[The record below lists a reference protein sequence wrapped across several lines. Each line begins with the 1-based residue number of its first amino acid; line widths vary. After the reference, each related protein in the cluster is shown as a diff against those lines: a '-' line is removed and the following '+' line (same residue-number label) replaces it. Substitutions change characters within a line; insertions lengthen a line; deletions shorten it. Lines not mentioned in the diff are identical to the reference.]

1 MLNVIIGRNGTAKTD
16 FIYSKIKEDVLNN
29 ENVVFIVPEQN
40 SFVSEYKL
48 LELLGEENIGDVSCL
63 SFTRL
68 AYEMQS
74 IYGNND
80 LPTLSNGAKAILM
93 KKAINNCKDK
103 LSIYKNSVKHLS
115 FINSVIEICDE
126 MVGCEATPEIVESV
140 ADEIDKKSLKSKLYD
155 ISVIMQEYNS
165 LIENRYFDTALEL
178 SRLYEKLVKTNF
190 FDGKTVYID
199 GFFTFGAFEFKI
211 IELIIKQ
218 SKNVTVT
225 FSCNKENDCDGNFFF
240 LVNDAL
246 CKVKN
251 FADKNGCGY
260 KEIVLTQN
268 KYFENDEL
276 YFLEQNIT
284 KKKPSVYKNKD
295 IENINIFEASTV
307 YDECDF
313 VAREIHKLLRTT
325 GISAKDIAVVTR
337 NAEKYGSAVISS
349 FEKYDIPYYFDER
362 HSIFV
367 QPLVVFLDYLFRII
381 NYSFRLDD
389 VISFIKS
396 GVFDLTQSEI
406 SEFENYAVIWN
417 INGNKWYDDFIN
429 HPDGFKD
436 KMTDYDKKRLEK
448 INEIRRNVILP
459 VLKFKKEC
467 KNSSADEIC
476 KNLYQLIVDFKI
488 KDVLKK
494 KAILFENNNM
504 SALAKEQEAV
514 WNLVMQILSEIYIV
528 LENEKSSLKEFS
540 EYFSL
545 MIQNCELGTLPE
557 GVDNIQFGEINRVRL
572 NSPKVVF
579 SVGMNEGDFPKN
591 VEIESIITASER
603 KYLTKSFLNYGV
615 EITGVNE
622 YLSAYERVYLYTAVS
637 SASQKVFLSY
647 HSFTDSERKEPCEY
661 ISKIKRIFPSI
672 KVAKQSSVNEL
683 EFIETKASAFEYMC
697 SKWSENTVVEET
709 LKHYFSNES
718 EFIGRYKSVVLQN
731 NCDEMKI
738 ENSDV
743 ATKLFGET
751 MRLSASRIEDYYNC
765 PFKYFCKFGIGAYP
779 LIPAE
784 YNAMQTGLIV
794 HYIMENILKEFG
806 KDDFVNSE
814 LSELMNFTDKY
825 LKKYIK
831 EEMGIE
837 ESLSSKLLYDISRLK
852 WLLMTLFKQL
862 RIEFSQSEFV
872 PVGFEVEV
880 NENSA
885 VEAPVFK
892 TEFGSIILRGSI
904 DRVDVFEK
912 DGTNYIRVIDY
923 KTGSKDFELS
933 DIISGLNLQM
943 FIYLF
948 AACNDEKY
956 MKNTLPAGVLYLPSG
971 VSVVSSERHNQ
982 KDLESTRQS
991 KYKMKGMLIDD
1002 EDVLRAMES
1011 DLGDK
1016 FIPVKDKK
1024 GVLSGNI
1031 ASLEEIGRLEKKI
1044 NSLIVDMGNS
1054 LCKGEIAQKPVG
1066 KYDLSHT
1073 ACDFCD
1079 YLSVCSNRKVIEP
1092 RIPFNSKIKFDDAL
1106 ELLKEDN
1113 ENA

>member
-1 MLNVIIGRNGTAKTD
+1 MLNVILGRNGTNKTE

-29 ENVVFIVPEQN
+29 EDVIFIVPEQN

-48 LELLGEENIGDVSCL
+48 LELLGEENIGKVSCL

-68 AYEMQS
+68 AYE
-74 IYGNND
+74 IERICGNND
-80 LPTLSNGAKAILM
+80 LPTLSNGAKAVLM
-93 KKAINNCKDK
+93 KKAVNNCEDK
-103 LSIYKNSVKHLS
+103 LTIYKNSVKHLS
-115 FINSVIEICDE
+115 FINSVIDICDE
-126 MVGCEATPEIVESV
+126 MTGCEATPQIVESV
-140 ADEIDKKSLKSKLYD
+140 ADEIEKKSLKSKLYD
-155 ISVIMQEYNS
+155 ISAIMKEYNS
-165 LIENRYFDTALEL
+165 LIENKYFDTALEL
-178 SRLYEKLVKTNF
+178 SRLYEKLVNLNF
-190 FDGKTVYID
+190 FKDKTVYID

-211 IELIIKQ
+211 VELIIKQ
-218 SKNVTVT
+218 SKNTTVT
-225 FSCNKENDCDGNFFF
+225 FLCDKNSENDGNFFF
-240 LVNDAL
+240 LVDDAL

-251 FADKNGCGY
+251 SAEKNNC
-260 KEIVLTQN
+260 KCNEITLTEN
-268 KYFENDEL
+268 KYYTNDEIC
-276 YFLEQNIT
+276 FLEKNIS
-284 KKKPSVYKNKD
+284 KKKPSVFENKK
-295 IENINIFEASTV
+295 IENITVFEASTV

-325 GISAKDIAVVTR
+325 NLCAKEIAVVTR
-337 NAEKYGSAVISS
+337 DAEKYSSAVISS

-367 QPLVVFLDYLFRII
+367 QPLAVFIDYLFRII

-396 GVFDLTQSEI
+396 GVFDLTQSEV

-417 INGNKWYDDFIN
+417 INGKKWYDDFIN

-448 INEIRRNVILP
+448 LNEIRKKVILP
-459 VLKFKKEC
+459 VLKFKNDS
-467 KNSSADEIC
+467 KNCSAEKIC
-476 KNLYQLIVDFKI
+476 KNLYQLIIDLRI

-494 KAILFENNNM
+494 KAIFFENNNM

-514 WNLVMQILSEIYIV
+514 WNLVMQILSEIYTV
-528 LENEKSSLKEFS
+528 LGDEKVSVKEFS

-557 GVDNIQFGEINRVRL
+557 GVDNIQFGEINRIRL
-572 NSPKVVF
+572 NNPKVVF
-579 SVGMNEGDFPKN
+579 SIGMNEGDFPKN
-591 VEIESIITASER
+591 TEIESIITASER
-603 KYLTKSFLNYGV
+603 KFLSKSFLNYGV
-615 EITGVNE
+615 EITGINE
-622 YLSAYERVYLYTAVS
+622 YLSAYERMYLYTAVS
-637 SASQKVFLSY
+637 SAKEKVFLSY
-647 HSFTDSERKEPCEY
+647 HSFSDDEKKEPCDY
-661 ISKIKRIFPSI
+661 INKIKNIFPSI
-672 KVAKQSSVNEL
+672 KVLKQSSVNEF
-683 EFIETKASAFEYMC
+683 EYIETKSSAFEYMC
-697 SKWSENTVVEET
+697 SKWNENTVVEET
-709 LKHYFSNES
+709 LKQYFSNET
-718 EFIGRYKSVVLQN
+718 EFSDKYHSVVLQN
-731 NCDEMKI
+731 NNDDIKI
-738 ENSDV
+738 QNSNI

-794 HYIMENILKEFG
+794 HYIMENILKQFG
-806 KDDFVNSE
+806 KNGFVNSN

-831 EEMGIE
+831 EEMGIDE
-837 ESLSSKLLYDISRLK
+837 NLSSKLLYDISRLK

-862 RIEFSQSEFV
+862 RVEFSQSEFI
-872 PVGFEVEV
+872 PMGFEVEV
-880 NENSA
+880 NENA
-885 VEAPVFK
+885 DVEAPVFK

-912 DGTNYIRVIDY
+912 DGVNYIRVIDY

-948 AACNDEKY
+948 AACND
-956 MKNTLPAGVLYLPSG
+956 KNYIENSLPAGVLYLPSG
-971 VSVVSSERHNQ
+971 VSVVSSERHNE
-982 KDLESTRQS
+982 KDLEKTRQG

-1002 EDVLRAMES
+1002 ESVLRAMES

-1054 LCKGEIAQKPVG
+1054 LCKGKISQNPVG

-1079 YLSVCSNRKVIEP
+1079 YLPVCSNRKVIEP
-1092 RIPFNSKIKFDDAL
+1092 RIPFESKIKFDDAL

-1113 ENA
+1113 KNA